1 MKRFRVQ
8 DALWCL
14 DTVSIALMY
23 QDGKERKVATEVAY
37 SSQPFDGT
45 IISPFLSLTREEAQE
60 LANQLYAVGIQPSQ
74 AKGSSGQLAAVSY
87 HLEDMRKL
95 VFK

>member
-14 DTVSIALMY
+14 DTVSIAMLC
-23 QDGKERKVATEVAY
+23 QDNKVSADAVEINYAPHIPG
-37 SSQPFDGT
+37 S
-45 IISPFLSLTREEAQE
+45 IITPFLHLTREEAQE

-74 AKGSSGQLAAVSY
+74 AKGSTGQLAAVSY